1 MATLA
6 LIPARGGSKRIPGK
20 NIRPFRGKPIIS
32 YPLEAARQSQLFDR
46 IIVSTD
52 DEKIAR
58 TATLYGGEVPFMRSA
73 KNSDDFAG
81 TADVVEE
88 VLAKLSQ
95 GGDEFDRVC
104 CIYPTA
110 PLVSP
115 ELLVR
120 AKELMDQKDFD
131 AVFPITPFSHPV
143 QRGLEMGA
151 QGRVT
156 MAWPEHR
163 TRRSQDLPP
172 IFHDAGQF
180 YWIKTR
186 VFLAQQSLWPE
197 NTGALE
203 LSNLEV
209 QDIDNETDWQ
219 LAEMKYDLLQGQNPT
234 AP

>member
-73 KNSDDFAG
+73 KNADDFAG
-81 TADVVEE
+81 TDDVVAE
-88 VLAKLSQ
+88 VLVELSQ
-95 GGDEFDRVC
+95 RGERFDRVC

-110 PLVSP
+110 PLVTA

-120 AKELMDQKDFD
+120 ARDLMDQKDFD
-131 AVFPITPFSHPV
+131 AVFPVTPFSYPV
-143 QRGLEMGA
+143 QRGLKMGD
-151 QGRVT
+151 QGRISMV
-156 MAWPEHR
+156 WPEHR
-163 TRRSQDLPP
+163 DTRSQDLSP
-172 IFHDAGQF
+172 ILHDAGQF
-180 YWIKTR
+180 YWIKTQI
-186 VFLAQQSLWPE
+186 FLKTRTLWPE
-197 NTGALE
+197 NTGAIK

-209 QDIDNETDWQ
+209 QDIDNESDWQ
-219 LAEMKYDLLQGQNPT
+219 LAEIKYDLLQKNNP
-234 AP
+234 PIP